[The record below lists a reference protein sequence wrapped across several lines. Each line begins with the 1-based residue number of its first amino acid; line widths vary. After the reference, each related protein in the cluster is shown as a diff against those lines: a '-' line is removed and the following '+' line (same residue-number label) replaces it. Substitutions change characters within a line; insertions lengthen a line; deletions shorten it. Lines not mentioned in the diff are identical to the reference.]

1 MKVDIHIVNGLDLKY
16 IGYIESETFSAER
29 FWNMCNWSQRR
40 HGQKP
45 ENLFANIRE
54 AGRGICFTNPET
66 NEMWLSKSLGWV
78 NGNEE
83 TIKEYIKENVDYRVW
98 L

>member
-1 MKVDIHIVNGLDLKY
+1 MKIDIHIVNGTDLKY

-29 FWNMCNWSQRR
+29 FWNMCNWSQRK

-45 ENLFANIRE
+45 ENLFANISQI
-54 AGRGICFTNPET
+54 GRGICFTNPEN
-66 NEMWLSKSLGWV
+66 NEMWLSKSLGWF
-78 NGNEE
+78 NGTEE
-83 TIKEYIKENVDYRVW
+83 EVREYILENKDNRLW